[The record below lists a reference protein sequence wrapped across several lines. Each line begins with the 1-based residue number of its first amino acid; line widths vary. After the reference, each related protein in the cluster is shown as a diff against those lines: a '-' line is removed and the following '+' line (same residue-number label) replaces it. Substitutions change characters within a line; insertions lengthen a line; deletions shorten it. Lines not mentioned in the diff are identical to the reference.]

1 MEQTTLDAFLEIY
14 AQLQTMT
21 NNLYNLAD
29 AAVDTRNYND
39 ANLLQARADI
49 LYEQMENLNAVI
61 SEYEV

>member
-1 MEQTTLDAFLEIY
+1 MKQTTLDAFLEIY
-14 AQLQTMT
+14 AQLEMMT

-29 AAVDTRNYND
+29 AAVDTRDFND

-49 LYEQMENLNAVI
+49 LYEQMENLDAVI

>member
-1 MEQTTLDAFLEIY
+1 MKQTTLDAFLEIY
-14 AQLQTMT
+14 AQFQTMT

-29 AAVDTRNYND
+29 AAVDTRDYND

>member
-1 MEQTTLDAFLEIY
+1 MKLSTLDAFLEIY

-29 AAVDTRNYND
+29 AAVDTRDYND